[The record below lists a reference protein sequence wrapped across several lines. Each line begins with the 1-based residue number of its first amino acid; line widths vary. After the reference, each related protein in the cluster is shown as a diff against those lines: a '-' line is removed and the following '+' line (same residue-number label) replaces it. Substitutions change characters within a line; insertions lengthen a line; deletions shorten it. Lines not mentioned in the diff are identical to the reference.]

1 MTKYQKVFLI
11 DDDEIHNFL
20 CENVIRGQQFSE
32 SVNSFLWAEE
42 ALDALNAIVENAPHS
57 FPEIIFLDINMP
69 GMDGWEFIEEYK
81 KLPKELTQKCL
92 LFVLSSA
99 VDKNDITHARNLSEV
114 NDFFSK
120 PLTSDILNIIMEQ
133 YTMPN
138 PDVTQN

>member
-1 MTKYQKVFLI
+1 MTKYQRVFLI

-20 CENVIRGQQFSE
+20 CESVIKSQQFAAK
-32 SVNSFLWAEE
+32 VNSFLWAEE
-42 ALDALNAIVENAPHS
+42 ALDALNGMVKDAPQD

-81 KLPKELTQKCL
+81 KLPLELTGKCL

-120 PLTSDILNIIMEQ
+120 PLTTDILQIISEQ
-133 YTMPN
+133 YSEL
-138 PDVTQN
+138 

>member
-1 MTKYQKVFLI
+1 MTKYRKVFLI

-20 CENVIRGQQFSE
+20 CESVIKTQEFADN
-32 SVNSFLWAEE
+32 VNSYLWAEE
-42 ALDALNAIVENAPHS
+42 ALNSLDSIVKEAPQE

-69 GMDGWEFIEEYK
+69 GMDGWEFIEEYR
-81 KLPKELTQKCL
+81 KLPKELTEKCL

-120 PLTSDILNIIMEQ
+120 PLTNDILNIISEQ
-133 YTMPN
+133 YPHS
-138 PDVTQN
+138 

>member
-1 MTKYQKVFLI
+1 MTKYQRVFLI

-20 CENVIRGQQFSE
+20 CESVIKSQQFAQK
-32 SVNSFLWAEE
+32 VNSFLWAEE
-42 ALDALNAIVENAPHS
+42 ALDALNGMVKDAPQD

-81 KLPKELTQKCL
+81 KLPLELTGKCL

-120 PLTSDILNIIMEQ
+120 PLTTDILQIISEQ
-133 YTMPN
+133 YTES
-138 PDVTQN
+138 

>member
-1 MTKYQKVFLI
+1 MTKYQRVFLI

-20 CENVIRGQQFSE
+20 CESVIRSQQFAENVS
-32 SVNSFLWAEE
+32 SFLWAEE
-42 ALDALNAIVENAPHS
+42 ALDTLSAVVKDAPQD

-69 GMDGWEFIEEYK
+69 GMDGWEFIEEYR
-81 KLPKELTQKCL
+81 KLPLELTEKCL

-120 PLTSDILNIIMEQ
+120 PLTTDILQIISEQ
-133 YTMPN
+133 YST
-138 PDVTQN
+138 T

>member
-1 MTKYQKVFLI
+1 MKKYRSVFLI

-20 CENVIRGQQFSE
+20 CESVIKSQQFAQK
-32 SVNSFLWAEE
+32 VNSYLWAEE
-42 ALDALNAIVENAPHS
+42 ALGALSNFVKNSPQD

-81 KLPKELTQKCL
+81 KLPVELTQKCL

-120 PLTSDILNIIMEQ
+120 PLTSDILQIISEQ
-133 YTMPN
+133 YATS
-138 PDVTQN
+138 

>member
-1 MTKYQKVFLI
+1 MTKYQRVFLI

-20 CENVIRGQQFSE
+20 CESVIKSQQFAE
-32 SVNSFLWAEE
+32 KVNSFLWAEE
-42 ALDALNAIVENAPHS
+42 ALDALNGMVKDAPQD

-81 KLPKELTQKCL
+81 KLPLELTGKCL

-120 PLTSDILNIIMEQ
+120 PLTTDILQIISEQ
-133 YTMPN
+133 YTES
-138 PDVTQN
+138 

>member
-1 MTKYQKVFLI
+1 MIKS
-11 DDDEIHNFL
+11 
-20 CENVIRGQQFSE
+20 QQFAQK
-32 SVNSFLWAEE
+32 VNSFLWAEE
-42 ALDALNAIVENAPHS
+42 ALDALNGMVKDAPQD

-81 KLPKELTQKCL
+81 KLPLELTGKCL

-120 PLTSDILNIIMEQ
+120 PLTTDILQIISEQ
-133 YTMPN
+133 YTES
-138 PDVTQN
+138 

>member
-1 MTKYQKVFLI
+1 MSKYQKVFLI

-20 CENVIRGQQFSE
+20 CESVIRNHQFAS
-32 SVNSFLWAEE
+32 SVSSFLWAEE
-42 ALDALNAIVENAPHS
+42 ALEALTKITEQDPAG

-81 KLPKELTQKCL
+81 KLPNELTQNCL

-114 NDFFSK
+114 SDFFSK
-120 PLTSDILNIIMEQ
+120 PLTTDILNIISEH
-133 YTMPN
+133 YTA
-138 PDVTQN
+138 T